1 MTFEERNEQI
11 TEPITK
17 TMEELKDV
25 HDKFT
30 SSTRI
35 MTEEDWNAY
44 KGAMDKILAVHVNTR
59 YYHLAEELWM
69 FFLDDTEFVQKELK
83 KIEKSRTD
91 KTA

>member
-1 MTFEERNEQI
+1 MTFAERNNQI
-11 TEPITK
+11 MEPITK
-17 TMEELKDV
+17 LISDLRAE

-35 MTEEDWNAY
+35 MTEEDWNTY
-44 KGAMDKILAVHVNTR
+44 KGAMDKILAVHVDTR

-83 KIEKSRTD
+83 KINEKHE
-91 KTA
+91 